1 MKNKYI
7 VLFAA
12 PVGTSKTPIAHF
24 LSSKLSIPV
33 HSNDA
38 IRSEVAEDLLF
49 FDQKEYEKRRDKR
62 LEEIFKKGNP
72 FILDASIDRE
82 WDDNYKKLINESNYK
97 IFIISI
103 DLSKEF
109 IVKLFKT
116 KDYTAFDKLDGWI
129 KDHEEF
135 LEKYKNL
142 VNFHITDEN
151 FKDRLKLS
159 AEKLQ
164 EWIRI

>member
-12 PVGTSKTPIAHF
+12 PVGTSKTPIAYF
-24 LSSKLSIPV
+24 LSSKLSLPI

-49 FDQKEYEKRRDKR
+49 FDQKEYEKLRDKR
-62 LEEIFKKGNP
+62 LEEIFKKGNS
-72 FILDASIDRE
+72 FIVDASIDRE
-82 WDDNYKKLINESNYK
+82 WDNYKNLINESNYK
-97 IFIISI
+97 VFIISI

-129 KDHEEF
+129 NDHEEF
-135 LEKYKNL
+135 LKKYKNL
-142 VNFHITDEN
+142 INFHITEEI
-151 FKDRLKLS
+151 FKNRLQLS
-159 AEKLQ
+159 FEKLQ
-164 EWIRI
+164 EWIKI